1 MSRHADIETLRQCR
15 VGRADKDFYLL
26 NVTKKQVNETKWQ
39 MISHGKPKER
49 HILQMQLAG

>member
-1 MSRHADIETLRQCR
+1 MSRHADIETR

-49 HILQMQLAG
+49 RILQKQLAG